1 MDPLETMLLAIGP
14 RDDEQVD
21 RLAETVLQVAGP
33 TGATVVLAHVFT
45 DDQYEETVTELGY
58 DSTAQVVVED
68 VLQRHETV
76 LRYEELFDE
85 AGVDWE
91 VRGIVGDVSSG
102 IVELAASTDADRVVV
117 SGRRRSPTGKAV
129 FGSTAQDVLLN
140 APCPVTYVQA
150 R

>member
-14 RDDEQVD
+14 RDDDQID

-45 DDQYEETVTELGY
+45 DEQYEETVTELGY

-102 IVELAASTDADRVVV
+102 IVELATSTDADRVVI

-140 APCPVTYVQA
+140 AHCPVTYVQA